1 MTYLLRVL
9 LTLALLTG
17 TAVFAQGEPPAVDTT
32 LVDTTTVAP
41 PAPVTGLTGKDRDN
55 DHGHAIELTWT
66 PSVDDLEN
74 PSGARSVLRY
84 RIMMWKP
91 TEAYRVDT
99 LRQMYEMVRSNYAPI
114 RVYKPLVDSALI
126 LIDQGMVDVSDLP
139 FEVILPEGINR
150 TDAPAEMMQY
160 VRQAL
165 QDTLAAMTAQVDISK
180 DSVKVFRSNFL
191 AAVEKLP
198 EAFNANGPSSG
209 NGAWDS
215 VGAEVPGATF
225 FRHAGSKEEVSPDFL
240 PDYADLYYRVDAV
253 TSDAAVYAASDVCG
267 PVQASGQWYNSGRTV
282 VLISVIIF
290 TILTVLFVRQ
300 ARKGKDLYVRPL
312 AGIEAVDDAIGRATE
327 MGKPILYVLGLGAAS
342 DIATIASFTIL
353 SRVAK
358 RVAEYQTQLIVPTYD
373 PIVMTV
379 AQEVVKS
386 SYLDAGRPD
395 DYNEDIVYF
404 VTQSQFAYVAAV
416 NGVMLRQLPATN
428 VYMGK
433 FYAESLILAETGA
446 LAGSIQI
453 AGTDEIAQIPFFV
466 VACDY
471 TLIGEELYAAS
482 AYLGGEPVL
491 LGSLKAQ
498 DYAKA
503 LFVVC
508 AVAGFLT
515 LILAD
520 ATGAHWLAQFKQW
533 FMVAD

>member
-1 MTYLLRVL
+1 MTYVLRAFLVL
-9 LTLALLTG
+9 VCLTG
-17 TAVFAQGEPPAVDTT
+17 TVITAQTEPPPVDTT
-32 LVDTTTVAP
+32 AAEVAAIAP
-41 PAPVTGLTGKDRDN
+41 PAPVTGLVGRDRNN
-55 DHGHAIELTWT
+55 DHGHAIDLSWT
-66 PSVDDLEN
+66 PSVDDLES
-74 PSGARSVLRY
+74 PDGAKSVVRY

-91 TEAYRVDT
+91 AYAYHVDT
-99 LRQMYEMVRSNYAPI
+99 LRQMYEMARSNLPPI
-114 RVYKPLVDSALI
+114 RVYKPLVDSALS
-126 LIDQGMVDVSDLP
+126 LIGKGVASVAELP
-139 FEVILPEGINR
+139 FAVALPEGVDFSDTTVNWM
-150 TDAPAEMMQY
+150 DQ
-160 VRQAL
+160 VRKSL
-165 QDTLAAMTAQVDISK
+165 EDTLAAMTGEVEISK
-180 DSVKVFRSNFL
+180 DSVKSFRRAFL
-191 AAVEKLP
+191 AAVDSLP
-198 EAFNANGPSSG
+198 AAYGAASPSTG
-209 NGAWDS
+209 GGRWDS
-215 VGAEVPGATF
+215 VGAEVPGATG
-225 FRHAGSKEEVSPDFL
+225 FRHSGSKDEVSPDFL
-240 PDYADLYYRVDAV
+240 PDFADLYYRVDAM
-253 TSDAAVYAASDVCG
+253 TSDPAIFTPSEAYG
-267 PVQASGQWYNSGRTV
+267 PVQASGQWYNTGRTV

-290 TILTVLFVRQ
+290 TILTVTFVSH
-300 ARKGKDLYVRPL
+300 ARGGKQLYVRPL

-327 MGKPILYVLGLGAAS
+327 MGKPILYVLGLGTAA

-386 SYLDAGRPD
+386 AYLDAGRPD

-428 VYMGK
+428 VYMGR

-466 VACDY
+466 VACDF

-503 LFVVC
+503 LFVTC
-508 AVAGFLT
+508 AV
-515 LILAD
+515 LAFVALVVGD
-520 ATGAHWLAQFKQW
+520 LTGAEWIAQFKDW
-533 FMVAD
+533 FRVSD